1 MGFRV
6 LVKGS
11 ELGKL
16 GSIRLSW
23 VWAFWGFGVQGF
35 GFSGLG
41 FGFRVSGFGFRVWG
55 LTLGQTRRGMWFE
68 VC

>member
-41 FGFRVSGFGFRVWG
+41 FGFRVPGSGFRV
-55 LTLGQTRRGMWFE
+55 
-68 VC
+68 